1 MNITD
6 EKKETVNGWDI
17 ERNTCR
23 TKYGVFVRYRISMT
37 HPKHGYMWL
46 FANDYESAV
55 KFAQSL

>member
-1 MNITD
+1 MDTNEFLT
-6 EKKETVNGWDI
+6 TVNGWDI

-37 HPKHGYMWL
+37 HPKRGYIWS
-46 FANDYESAV
+46 FAKDYESAV